1 MIHHQAQGTATRLS
15 IELGIA
21 PGSELLTYVQ
31 RGCVHAMLS
40 GRWGPT
46 SPANASALVEHV
58 RRDGIDNLYNK
69 GIQGELHDTAIRK
82 KLRQKKVQRSQ
93 KARKY

>member
-1 MIHHQAQGTATRLS
+1 
-15 IELGIA
+15 
-21 PGSELLTYVQ
+21 
-31 RGCVHAMLS
+31 
-40 GRWGPT
+40 
-46 SPANASALVEHV
+46 VEHV